1 MQTAIEESPSLSPRR
16 LSVTMITFVASLSSP
31 VVGLGTVARAVTDG
45 DGGIF
50 RLASNAP
57 LVAGPLSA
65 PKSLMFRD
73 SMSPCATTQ
82 VFASGK
88 VQVAGCSSHIQF
100 AALMEAL
107 LELLAEDLHVTEFDT
122 HLVNINV
129 GLGVGVRIGL
139 LPSGAH
145 FVDLLN
151 GALAPLDARR
161 RAEKRENFAPVTIVL
176 PSRERTGDTSKRA
189 VTCQL
194 FASGSMQISGPTV
207 TDVGDACAYVMR
219 FLHRHAP
226 DVLVPL
232 TGAKALGEDRA
243 KTSRCWTELARVAAL
258 SLCHTHLP
266 VRRLVPGCAY
276 CARYGNSFSS

>member
-1 MQTAIEESPSLSPRR
+1 MQTAIDESPSLSPRR
-16 LSVTMITFVASLSSP
+16 LSVTMITFVASLSAP
-31 VVGLGTVARAVTDG
+31 VSGLGEAAREVAAGR
-45 DGGIF
+45 GGIF

-57 LVAGPLSA
+57 LVAGPSSA

-107 LELLAEDLHVTEFDT
+107 LELLDQELHVEDFDT

-139 LPSGAH
+139 LPSGDH

-176 PSRERTGDTSKRA
+176 PAGSSGRA

-194 FASGSMQISGPTV
+194 FASGSMQISGPTI

-219 FLHRHAP
+219 FLHRHAEN
-226 DVLVPL
+226 VLVPL
-232 TGAKALGEDRA
+232 AGAKAIGEDRA
-243 KTSRCWTELARVAAL
+243 KTSRCWTELAKVAAP

-276 CARYGNSFSS
+276 CALYGNSLSV